1 MGSCWFRSF
10 RVGTK
15 TQLSQVL
22 LARNESATCLTPSV
36 KRVGFARYHAA
47 QHEPGRTTM
56 AELPPREERE
66 QILDALAGWFQ
77 SQDISPSCAAFIMST
92 LIGRIISEIFGR
104 DSDNWQMGIKILIS
118 EMTHEHNEQ
127 DFDY

>member
-1 MGSCWFRSF
+1 
-10 RVGTK
+10 
-15 TQLSQVL
+15 
-22 LARNESATCLTPSV
+22 
-36 KRVGFARYHAA
+36 
-47 QHEPGRTTM
+47 M